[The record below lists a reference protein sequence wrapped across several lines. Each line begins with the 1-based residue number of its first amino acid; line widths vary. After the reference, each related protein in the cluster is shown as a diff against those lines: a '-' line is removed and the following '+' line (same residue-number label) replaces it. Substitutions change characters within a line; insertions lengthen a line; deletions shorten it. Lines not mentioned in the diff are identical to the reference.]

1 MLDDIN
7 KYEYEDISILPLAT
21 KYTNLKSFNPTK
33 TDFLNA
39 FKDKFCIT
47 NDSYEILNMLIN
59 FDKEHNHYIDFTQL
73 LQECNSIFNFQFG
86 QILKNGVNP
95 NLLNNA
101 GIYPLSYAINLN
113 NVFALYLLKSD
124 KIDLKIK
131 LK

>member
-1 MLDDIN
+1 MSLLDDIK

-21 KYTNLKSFNPTK
+21 KYTNLKSFNPNK

-73 LQECNSIFNFQFG
+73 LQECN
-86 QILKNGVNP
+86 
-95 NLLNNA
+95 
-101 GIYPLSYAINLN
+101 
-113 NVFALYLLKSD
+113 
-124 KIDLKIK
+124 
-131 LK
+131 